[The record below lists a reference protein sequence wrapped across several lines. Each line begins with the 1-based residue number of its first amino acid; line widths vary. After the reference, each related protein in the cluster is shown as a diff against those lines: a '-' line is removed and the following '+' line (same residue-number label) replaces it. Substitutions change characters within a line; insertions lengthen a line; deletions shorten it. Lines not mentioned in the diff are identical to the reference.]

1 MQMAETCLRIL
12 ILGMTYIL
20 INITFLDAVLIK
32 RKRTILPALMLT
44 VLWMTKTLLVEY
56 VMGTF
61 WGDRLWFQ
69 SLKLSY
75 MMIHSTLAYIILAGC
90 MYSSSVLKTG
100 LAQIV
105 CEVNYCVILGAALI
119 VFNYLENREDLL
131 GYMFPFMLPD
141 LLLFPVIY
149 GVVRIEIYFL
159 NPLLSWIR
167 VREPKYRKI
176 GWLIV
181 GGYFISATLSSFWGL
196 ADGSVLIEWSVFP
209 VFIVSVA
216 GSIVGFLIFVRYRKK
231 TEQANTFLYSQ
242 TAFMKNYF
250 QLLRKQIQTAESDQ
264 KSSQITRMNRI
275 AGQIENEEMKGF
287 SREKLWNYMENLKE
301 KYEAIQAGIY
311 CNDWLVDGV
320 LYHMAEFCRENGIAA
335 SFHFQKYDR
344 GYISEEDISEIIYQL
359 LAYGV
364 RESLRCREE
373 KRDSRSLFLQAEA
386 VRNQLILNASFCSV
400 KSIKKLK
407 RDLKRSL
414 SIKIVPYHGE
424 IIASEIKGE
433 KKQISI
439 QMQREK

>member
-12 ILGMTYIL
+12 ILGMTYVL
-20 INITFLDAVLIK
+20 INITFLDTVLF
-32 RKRTILPALMLT
+32 MLT
-44 VLWMTKTLLVEY
+44 ILWMTKTLVLEY

-61 WGDRLWFQ
+61 WGDQLWFQ
-69 SLKLSY
+69 CLKLSY
-75 MMIHSTLAYIILAGC
+75 MIVHSTLVYIILAGC

-119 VFNYLENREDLL
+119 IFNYLENREELL
-131 GYMFPFMLPD
+131 GYMLPFMLPD
-141 LLLFPVIY
+141 LLLFPVMY
-149 GVVRIEIYFL
+149 GVVKIEIYFL

-167 VREPKYRKI
+167 VRELKYRRI
-176 GWLIV
+176 GWVIV
-181 GGYFISATLSSFWGL
+181 GGYFISGIISSFWGL
-196 ADGSVLIEWSVFP
+196 ADGSVLIEGSVFP

-216 GSIVGFLIFVRYRKK
+216 GSIVGFLVFMRYRKK

-250 QLLRKQIQTAESDQ
+250 QLLRQQIQTAESDQ
-264 KSSQITRMNRI
+264 KGSQAAQIKQI
-275 AGQIENEEMKGF
+275 AGQIENGEMKEF
-287 SREKLWNYMENLKE
+287 NREKLWNYMENLKE

-311 CNDWLVDGV
+311 CNDWVLDGI
-320 LYHMAEFCRENGIAA
+320 LCHMAEFCRKNGIGT
-335 SFHFQKYDR
+335 SFYFQKYDR
-344 GYISEEDISEIIYQL
+344 GDISEENISEIIYRL

-364 RESLRCREE
+364 KESLLCREE
-373 KRDSRSLFLQAEA
+373 KDEKKNPQSLSIQAEA
-386 VRNQLILNASFCSV
+386 VRNQLIVNVSFCSV

-414 SIKIVPYHGE
+414 SVKIVPYHGE
-424 IIASEIKGE
+424 IIVSEIKGE

-439 QMQREK
+439 QMQREES

>member
-12 ILGMTYIL
+12 ILGMTYVL
-20 INITFLDAVLIK
+20 INITFLDTVLIK
-32 RKRTILPALMLT
+32 KKRTILFVFMLT
-44 VLWMTKTLLVEY
+44 ILWMTKTLVLEY
-56 VMGTF
+56 VMGSF
-61 WGDRLWFQ
+61 WGDQLWFQ
-69 SLKLSY
+69 CLKLSY
-75 MMIHSTLAYIILAGC
+75 ITIHSTLVYIILAGC

-105 CEVNYCVILGAALI
+105 CEVNYCIIIGAVLI
-119 VFNYLENREDLL
+119 IFNYLENREELM
-131 GYMFPFMLPD
+131 GYMLPFMLPD
-141 LLLFPVIY
+141 LLLFPVTY
-149 GVVRIEIYFL
+149 GVVKIEIHFL
-159 NPLLSWIR
+159 KPLLSWIR
-167 VREPKYRKI
+167 VREVKYRKI
-176 GWLIV
+176 GWVIV
-181 GGYFISATLSSFWGL
+181 GGYFISGIISSFWGL
-196 ADGSVLIEWSVFP
+196 DNGNVFIDWTVFP

-216 GSIVGFLIFVRYRKK
+216 GSIVGFLVFMRYRKK

-250 QLLRKQIQTAESDQ
+250 QLLRQQIQTAESDQ
-264 KSSQITRMNRI
+264 KS
-275 AGQIENEEMKGF
+275 IENEEMKGF

-335 SFHFQKYDR
+335 SFYFQKYDR

>member
-12 ILGMTYIL
+12 ILGMTYVL
-20 INITFLDAVLIK
+20 INITFLDTVLIK
-32 RKRTILPALMLT
+32 KKRTILFVFMLT
-44 VLWMTKTLLVEY
+44 ILWMTKTLVLEY
-56 VMGTF
+56 VMGSF
-61 WGDRLWFQ
+61 WGDQLWFQ
-69 SLKLSY
+69 CLKLSY
-75 MMIHSTLAYIILAGC
+75 ITIHSTLVYIILAGC

-250 QLLRKQIQTAESDQ
+250 QLLRQQIQTAESDQ

-287 SREKLWNYMENLKE
+287 SREKL
-301 KYEAIQAGIY
+301 
-311 CNDWLVDGV
+311 
-320 LYHMAEFCRENGIAA
+320 
-335 SFHFQKYDR
+335 
-344 GYISEEDISEIIYQL
+344 
-359 LAYGV
+359 
-364 RESLRCREE
+364 
-373 KRDSRSLFLQAEA
+373 
-386 VRNQLILNASFCSV
+386 
-400 KSIKKLK
+400 
-407 RDLKRSL
+407 
-414 SIKIVPYHGE
+414 
-424 IIASEIKGE
+424 
-433 KKQISI
+433 
-439 QMQREK
+439 

>member
-1 MQMAETCLRIL
+1 
-12 ILGMTYIL
+12 
-20 INITFLDAVLIK
+20 
-32 RKRTILPALMLT
+32 
-44 VLWMTKTLLVEY
+44 
-56 VMGTF
+56 
-61 WGDRLWFQ
+61 
-69 SLKLSY
+69 
-75 MMIHSTLAYIILAGC
+75 
-90 MYSSSVLKTG
+90 
-100 LAQIV
+100 
-105 CEVNYCVILGAALI
+105 
-119 VFNYLENREDLL
+119 
-131 GYMFPFMLPD
+131 
-141 LLLFPVIY
+141 
-149 GVVRIEIYFL
+149 
-159 NPLLSWIR
+159 
-167 VREPKYRKI
+167 
-176 GWLIV
+176 
-181 GGYFISATLSSFWGL
+181 
-196 ADGSVLIEWSVFP
+196 
-209 VFIVSVA
+209 
-216 GSIVGFLIFVRYRKK
+216 
-231 TEQANTFLYSQ
+231 
-242 TAFMKNYF
+242 
-250 QLLRKQIQTAESDQ
+250 
-264 KSSQITRMNRI
+264 MNGI
-275 AGQIENEEMKGF
+275 AGQIENEQMKGF